1 MVLTLL
7 RIGGL
12 SRGRQ
17 SNELAH
23 LPVTGHRLLPVR
35 GTVRDRHYSYAWL
48 VAPVRWLG
56 ALTMAIVILSIYM
69 VIDCYADRVE
79 EDRLRDL
86 QRRVVEL
93 EQQVKR

>member
-1 MVLTLL
+1 M
-7 RIGGL
+7 
-12 SRGRQ
+12 SEQ
-17 SNELAH
+17 D
-23 LPVTGHRLLPVR
+23 
-35 GTVRDRHYSYAWL
+35 DRWYKAGC
-48 VAPVRWLG
+48 WLG
-56 ALTMAIVILSIYM
+56 ALTMAIVILSIYV

>member
-1 MVLTLL
+1 
-7 RIGGL
+7 
-12 SRGRQ
+12 
-17 SNELAH
+17 
-23 LPVTGHRLLPVR
+23 
-35 GTVRDRHYSYAWL
+35 
-48 VAPVRWLG
+48 
-56 ALTMAIVILSIYM
+56 MAIVILSIYM